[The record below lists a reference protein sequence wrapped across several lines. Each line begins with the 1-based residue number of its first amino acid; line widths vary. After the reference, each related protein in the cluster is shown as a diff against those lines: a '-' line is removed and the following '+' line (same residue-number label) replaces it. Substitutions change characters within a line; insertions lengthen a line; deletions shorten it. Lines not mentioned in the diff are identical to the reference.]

1 MVNAP
6 SLLSFSV
13 YIVYIFVTRFSLME
27 KIEILPSGT
36 HDPLSAFVICYAG
49 SGGVFWKNRPSD
61 SLNQRQ
67 PKLGIRFLD
76 FVWEN

>member
-1 MVNAP
+1 
-6 SLLSFSV
+6 
-13 YIVYIFVTRFSLME
+13 ME

-36 HDPLSAFVICYAG
+36 HDPLSAFAICYAG
-49 SGGVFWKNRPSD
+49 SGGVFWKDRPSD